1 MDYFSLANAV
11 LIVVGGGAG
20 GGVTVTF
27 LAKYLG
33 DRWLGHVLEN
43 ERAAYQKEL
52 AELTAGFTR
61 ELEHYRA
68 QLDRSIFVSR
78 THFETEYTA
87 MKEVSQCLSEV
98 KVFFRKLHPIEAFAE
113 PTGAHRTQAVNSMEK
128 AIGKFQE
135 KLEEWAVFLEIAI
148 YNEFDH
154 CYAGA
159 SAELR
164 RLKANTEREPDT
176 KYFWDSYQKACQ
188 LVRDRIK
195 NLAVL
200 PRTDR
205 G

>member
-1 MDYFSLANAV
+1 MDYSSFANAV
-11 LIVVGGGAG
+11 LIVVGGSAG
-20 GGVTVTF
+20 GAATVTF
-27 LAKYLG
+27 LARYLG
-33 DRWLGHVLEN
+33 DRWLGHVLEK
-43 ERAAYQKEL
+43 EKAAYQE
-52 AELTAGFTR
+52 ELTKLTARFTR

-98 KVFFRKLHPIEAFAE
+98 KVFFRKLHPIEAFTE
-113 PTGAHRTQAVNSMEK
+113 PTGTDRTKAIDSMEK

-148 YNEFDH
+148 YNEFNH
-154 CYAGA
+154 CHGEATV
-159 SAELR
+159 ELR
-164 RLKANTEREPDT
+164 RLKANSEREPNT

-195 NLAVL
+195 TLAVL
-200 PRTDR
+200 PRTDTA
-205 G
+205 

>member
-1 MDYFSLANAV
+1 MDYSSFANAF
-11 LIVVGGGAG
+11 LIVVGGSAG
-20 GGVTVTF
+20 GAATVTF

-33 DRWLGHVLEN
+33 DRWLGHVLAKEK
-43 ERAAYQKEL
+43 AAYQEEL
-52 AELTAGFTR
+52 TKLTAGFTR

-98 KVFFRKLHPIEAFAE
+98 KVFFRKLHPIEAFTE
-113 PTGAHRTQAVNSMEK
+113 PTGTDRTKAIDSMEK

-148 YNEFDH
+148 YNEFNH
-154 CYAGA
+154 CHGEATV
-159 SAELR
+159 ELR
-164 RLKANTEREPDT
+164 RLKANSEREPNT
-176 KYFWDSYQKACQ
+176 KYFWDSYQKSCQ

-195 NLAVL
+195 TLAVL
-200 PRTDR
+200 PRTDSI
-205 G
+205 